1 MNEKFSEYLKDL
13 PPELQ
18 EKAKDIKTQEE
29 LLEFLSDNDVE
40 IPEDALDA
48 VAGGSSCDGTC
59 AHTNTYQVNDEF
71 YGRMRDDT
79 PGYFRLYKCCACG
92 ADLAKFS
99 SDGNNYRNIPMDIYN
114 WSKEYADLEAECRA
128 AVNRKEK
135 LHGVMV
141 QLTGGGGKKRR

>member
-48 VAGGSSCDGTC
+48 VSGGNGCSNSEGNSGAAPC
-59 AHTNTYQVNDEF
+59 AHQSTFELERFIGY
-71 YGRMRDDT
+71 DDDAV
-79 PGYFRLYKCCACG
+79 GEYYSMQCNACG
-92 ADLAKFS
+92 AILYYFEGSPVPKGQFRLAK
-99 SDGNNYRNIPMDIYN
+99 
-114 WSKEYADLEAECRA
+114 EAADRMLDEAI
-128 AVNRKEK
+128 NRF
-135 LHGVMV
+135 
-141 QLTGGGGKKRR
+141 GKANPWAFRG